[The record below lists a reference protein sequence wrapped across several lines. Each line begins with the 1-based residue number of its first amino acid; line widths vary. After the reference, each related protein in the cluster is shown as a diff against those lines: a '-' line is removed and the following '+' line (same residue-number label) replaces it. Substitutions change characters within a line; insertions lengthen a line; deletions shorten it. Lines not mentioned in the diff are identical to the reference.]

1 MKLGQAIL
9 FVHDTAQMQ
18 AFYEGLGLRV
28 VDGDAASGFVR
39 LADPAGGAILALHF
53 TKVIGPAIGT
63 GRPPRVDTA
72 IKLCFDVDDADRER
86 TALVARGVTMRDL
99 HRFEDIAFCDGI
111 DPEGNI
117 FQITT
122 RSQAAR

>member
-1 MKLGQAIL
+1 MLAGAMLAQALL

-28 VDGDAASGFVR
+28 VDGSAADGFVR
-39 LADPAGGAILALHF
+39 LADPAGGATLALHF
-53 TKVIGPAIGT
+53 TQAIGPGA
-63 GRPPRVDTA
+63 PPRTDTA
-72 IKLCFDVDDADRER
+72 IKLCFHVDDVDRARA
-86 TALVARGVTMRDL
+86 ALVARGVQMREA
-99 HRFEDIAFCDGI
+99 HRFEAIAFCDGI

-122 RSQAAR
+122 RA